1 MSCSASCS
9 TPGTAMSVHPGV
21 PVYAPHPCASEPRI
35 ESSAGA
41 STSASAQVDYD
52 RSRYELVRELGAG
65 SFGVAWLMRDRR
77 SGELVAC
84 KLIERGDRIDKC
96 GPRLLRR
103 AGVARSAIDLAAK
116 CGRLM
121 WRSGLRGAAVL
132 EASQETNSTWLEWA
146 RPGQVAAC
154 WSCGGRLCDTVCSFM
169 SLA

>member
-1 MSCSASCS
+1 
-9 TPGTAMSVHPGV
+9 MSVHPGV

-96 GPRLLRR
+96 VPRSLRR
-103 AGVARSAIDLAAK
+103 AGVVRSAVDLAAK
-116 CGRLM
+116 CGRSM
-121 WRSGLRGAAVL
+121 RRSGLRGPVVAGILQTQTAV
-132 EASQETNSTWLEWA
+132 AET
-146 RPGQVAAC
+146 GQ
-154 WSCGGRLCDTVCSFM
+154 T
-169 SLA
+169 

>member
-1 MSCSASCS
+1 MVSFCRNETAAGS
-9 TPGTAMSVHPGV
+9 AMSVHPGV

-96 GPRLLRR
+96 GP
-103 AGVARSAIDLAAK
+103 
-116 CGRLM
+116 
-121 WRSGLRGAAVL
+121 
-132 EASQETNSTWLEWA
+132 WLQ
-146 RPGQVAAC
+146 G
-154 WSCGGRLCDTVCSFM
+154 
-169 SLA
+169 